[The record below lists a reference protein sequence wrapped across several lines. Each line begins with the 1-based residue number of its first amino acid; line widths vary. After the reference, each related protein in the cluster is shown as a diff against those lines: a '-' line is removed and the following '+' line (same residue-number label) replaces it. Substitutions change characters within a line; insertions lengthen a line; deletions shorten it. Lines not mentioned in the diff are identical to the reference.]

1 METLLEGLCHHGETN
16 GSDGKEEGGV
26 GENMSGIGV
35 VVGLVDIGVIVSVGI
50 GVIVQDSVYAGE
62 RGADSNALSTDLR
75 EVLSDNIEQEAKK

>member
-1 METLLEGLCHHGETN
+1 
-16 GSDGKEEGGV
+16 
-26 GENMSGIGV
+26 MSGIGV
-35 VVGLVDIGVIVSVGI
+35 VVGLVDIGVIVSVGM